1 MNTLKDKKNIK
12 EHKVF
17 IVDDHSILREGLS
30 ELINRE
36 KDFTV
41 CGEAGNIS
49 DALRAIADCEPD
61 IVIVDLALEDGS
73 GIRLIENLVYSHT
86 DLSILVLSMHDES
99 IYAERCFKAGAKGY
113 IMKHEPSGKLI
124 SALRKV
130 LKGEVYVSEKLGT
143 RLLNK
148 LAANRNEI
156 SNSAFDCLSNRE
168 MEIYQLIGNGL
179 KKQEAAEKLNL
190 SVRTVETYIEHIK
203 KKMNFKD
210 IHEFVMHAV
219 QNVMRM

>member
-49 DALRAIADCEPD
+49 DALRAIADCGPD
-61 IVIVDLALEDGS
+61 VAIVDLALEDGS

-124 SALRKV
+124 SALM
-130 LKGEVYVSEKLGT
+130 
-143 RLLNK
+143 
-148 LAANRNEI
+148 
-156 SNSAFDCLSNRE
+156 E
-168 MEIYQLIGNGL
+168 M
-179 KKQEAAEKLNL
+179 
-190 SVRTVETYIEHIK
+190 S
-203 KKMNFKD
+203 
-210 IHEFVMHAV
+210 
-219 QNVMRM
+219 

>member
-30 ELINRE
+30 ELISRE
-36 KDFTV
+36 KDFMV

-49 DALRAIADCEPD
+49 DALRAIADCGPD
-61 IVIVDLALEDGS
+61 VAIVDLALEDGS

-130 LKGEVYVSEKLGT
+130 LKGD
-143 RLLNK
+143 
-148 LAANRNEI
+148 

>member
-130 LKGEVYVSEKLGT
+130 LKGEVYVSEKLGA

>member
-36 KDFTV
+36 KDFMV

-61 IVIVDLALEDGS
+61 VAIVDLALEDGS

-190 SVRTVETYIEHIK
+190 SVMTVETYIEHIK
-203 KKMNFKD
+203 KKMIFKD

>member
-30 ELINRE
+30 ELISRE
-36 KDFTV
+36 NDFTV

-49 DALRAIADCEPD
+49 DALRAIADCGPD

-124 SALRKV
+124 LALRKV

>member
-1 MNTLKDKKNIK
+1 MNTLKAKKNKK

-36 KDFTV
+36 TDFTV

-49 DALRAIADCEPD
+49 GALKAIADCKPD

-73 GIRLIENLVYSHT
+73 GVRLIENLVYSHT
-86 DLSILVLSMHDES
+86 GLSVLVLSMHDES
-99 IYAERCFKAGAKGY
+99 IYAERCLKAGAKGY

-148 LAANRNEI
+148 LAANRSET
-156 SNSAFDCLSNRE
+156 SVSVFDCLSNRE

>member
-30 ELINRE
+30 ELISRE
-36 KDFTV
+36 KDFMV

-49 DALRAIADCEPD
+49 DALRAIADCGPD
-61 IVIVDLALEDGS
+61 VAIVDLALEDGS